1 VSDRARTSGA
11 SVGGAP
17 GDGARRSRAR
27 TSRARRRG
35 LLRLAVLLM
44 VVAALAVAAA
54 LIATGRW
61 VVPEVSG
68 QVYPIHYRE
77 GIARVAERY
86 DLDPYLVAAMVN
98 TESGYNPEAV
108 SSAGAVGLMQLMPD
122 TADWVTGLPGWQGGD
137 SPDLSDPDDNLEL
150 GACYLRYL
158 IDMLGG
164 GTRPALAAYNAG
176 QGVVGGWIAA
186 AGGEDRFDLDD
197 IVYPETRAFVERVER
212 YWELYAR
219 VHPDAFPEAEGP
231 A

>member
-1 VSDRARTSGA
+1 MSDRARISGPP
-11 SVGGAP
+11 VGGAP
-17 GDGARRSRAR
+17 GGGVRGSRAR
-27 TSRARRRG
+27 TSRTRRRG
-35 LLRLAVLLM
+35 LLRLAVLLVA
-44 VVAALAVAAA
+44 VVVLAVVVA
-54 LIATGRW
+54 LIATGQW
-61 VVPEVSG
+61 VVPEVSE

-77 GIARVAERY
+77 SIARVAERY
-86 DLDPYLVAAMVN
+86 DLDPYLVAAVVN

-122 TADWVTGLPGWQGGD
+122 TADWVTGLPGWRGGD
-137 SPDLSDPDDNLEL
+137 SPNLSNPDDSLEL

-158 IDMLGG
+158 LDTLGG

-176 QGVVGGWIAA
+176 QGVVGRWIAA

-219 VHPDAFPEAEGP
+219 VHPDAFSETEDP